1 MNIAIYQVNMDRDN
15 DNVAFLNYENLER
28 FQGFNMINSKIYD
41 KVFEGEVDC
50 GSLEEVYRMF
60 NLDPPDGYRGR
71 SLSVSD
77 VVEVASEEK
86 STFYF
91 CNSIGFKEID
101 FAPDMAETL
110 KEKKINVVL
119 CEPGRLAR
127 TATIVASLEGYQKTV
142 DGYIEAYYPFEE
154 PVCIV
159 CNEEG
164 KITGLPLNRA
174 VYADPNRGEKLDII
188 AGTFFVCDCSGEN
201 FGGLS
206 PDQLRRYTELFKYPE
221 RFFRAGNDIKAVPYI
236 PERNP
241 ER

>member
-15 DNVAFLNYENLER
+15 DNVAFMNYEKLER
-28 FQGFNMINSKIYD
+28 FQGPAAINGKIYD
-41 KVFEGEVDC
+41 KVFEGEVSC
-50 GSLEEVYRMF
+50 GNLEEVYQMF
-60 NLDPPDGYRGR
+60 NINHPDGYRGR

-91 CNSIGFKEID
+91 CNSIGFKEIG

-110 KEKKINVVL
+110 KEKRINVVL
-119 CEPGRLAR
+119 CEPGKLAR
-127 TATIVASLEGYQKTV
+127 AATIEASLERYQKIV
-142 DGYIEAYYPFEE
+142 GGYIEAYYPFEE

-174 VYADPNRGEKLDII
+174 VYADPNRGEMLDII
-188 AGTFFVCDCSGEN
+188 AGTFFVCDCSSEN

-236 PERNP
+236 PERSQ